1 MMEDYLCKCYIPK
14 DSIDLSFHQNIHH
27 LNFFEK
33 VQKKIIDGIGAIT
46 LFLIAIPIMTY
57 AILKIKKESKG
68 SIFFTQKRVGRNGK
82 SFTCIKFRSMEE
94 DGKFNPYTEEND
106 TRIFPFGNTMRKTRI
121 DEIPQIFN
129 IFKGNMSLI
138 GPRAEWDI
146 LVEKYEEEI
155 PYYHE
160 RHLVKPG
167 ITGWAQVNFPYG
179 KGVDDS
185 YQKLM
190 YDLYYIKNW
199 SLWLEIKIIFK
210 TIAVVLT
217 KRGT

>member
-1 MMEDYLCKCYIPK
+1 YFKKCYIPN
-14 DSIDLSFHQNIHH
+14 DSTDLSFLENIHH
-27 LNFFEK
+27 LSFIDKF
-33 VQKKIIDGIGAIT
+33 QKKAIDILGAIS
-46 LFLIAIPIMTY
+46 LLILTFPIMLF
-57 AILKIKKESKG
+57 AAFKIKKESPG
-68 SIFFTQKRVGRNGK
+68 PIFFIQKRVGRDEK
-82 SFTCIKFRSMEE
+82 EFTVIKFRSMRT
-94 DGKFNPYTEEND
+94 DSKFNPYTQEND
-106 TRIFPFGNTMRKTRI
+106 ERIFPFGSLMRKTRI
-121 DEIPQIFN
+121 DELPQIFN
-129 IFKGNMSLI
+129 VLKGEMSII

-146 LVEKYEEEI
+146 LVKEYENEI

-179 KGVDDS
+179 KGTDDS

-199 SLWLEIKIIFK
+199 SLWLEIKIILK
-210 TIAVVLT
+210 TIKVVLT